1 MREEGAMLSKEI
13 RKYRSG
19 NVAHRIGA
27 SERGSS
33 HSPGQVDIGMASAVV
48 NRNSYS
54 LLAYFT

>member
-1 MREEGAMLSKEI
+1 MLSKEI

-54 LLAYFT
+54 LLANFT